1 MFRLDRLNM
10 SIIGHLQEGR
20 KSYKRIADDLG
31 ISENTVKARVR
42 KLEEEGILKIAG
54 FVNPESMDGH
64 QIVYI
69 GVKLKDMNYPAKGE
83 EISRLRRVV
92 SVGVVTGRYDLIM
105 TVHLKTGFGLLEF
118 LSEELGHID
127 RIESVE
133 TFMVYKGYNIK
144 VPYIVD
150 EKDLNEVEE

>member
-10 SIIGHLQEGR
+10 RIIGHLQEGR
-20 KSYKRIADDLG
+20 KSFNKIAVALG
-31 ISENTVKARVR
+31 VSENTVKARVR

-54 FVNPESMDGH
+54 YVDPEAMEGH

-69 GVKLKDMNYPAKGE
+69 GVKLKDMNYLAKGE
-83 EISRLRRVV
+83 EISQIRRVV
-92 SVGVVTGRYDLIM
+92 SVGVVTGRYDLIV
-105 TVHLKTGFGLLEF
+105 TVHLKSGFGLLEF
-118 LSEELGHID
+118 LSEELGKIE

-133 TFMVYKGYNIK
+133 TYLVYKGFHIK

-150 EKDLNEVEE
+150 EQELKDMDK

>member
-1 MFRLDRLNM
+1 MLRLDRLNM
-10 SIIGHLQEGR
+10 RIIGHLQEGR
-20 KSYKRIADDLG
+20 KSYKKIAVALG
-31 ISENTVKARVR
+31 VSENTVKARVR
-42 KLEEEGILKIAG
+42 KLEDEGILKIAG
-54 FVNPESMDGH
+54 YVDPESMEGH

-92 SVGVVTGRYDLIM
+92 SVGVVTGRYDLIV
-105 TVHLKTGFGLLEF
+105 TVHLKSNFGLLEF
-118 LSEELGHID
+118 LSEELGRIE

-144 VPYIVD
+144 VPYITD
-150 EKDLNEVEE
+150 EKELLEVEA